1 MPWDMSKVVKKVLNI
16 SLEYSDLSEVEMAL
30 YKLQDALKSGKTYD
44 RVTYQS
50 SIIEWST
57 IKVADMDYTEQVING
72 QWCRVY
78 QSKINKSK

>member
-44 RVTYQS
+44 RVTYHS
-50 SIIEWST
+50 SIIEWSC
-57 IKVADMDYTEQVING
+57 IKATDMEYREEVING
-72 QWCRVY
+72 KWCRVY
-78 QSKINKSK
+78 QSKINKNK